1 MNINRGRS
9 QHWKVFMSEG
19 KLLVV
24 DDELFVRELLQE
36 YFTKLNYSVDIA
48 KDGVDALALVR
59 HKTYQAALID
69 LKMPGMDGI
78 TLLENIKGVD
88 EDVQV
93 VLMTGYPTIESAVGA
108 IRRDAY
114 DYVIKP
120 FRLGELETII
130 SAAVN
135 DYQSEREM
143 KHLSEKVRRLEQA
156 LDSTQP
162 WNLTSAAVP
171 SKHRFKVDDVVGSSS
186 ERWAEPVRGHAMR
199 EPRDVPVG

>member
-1 MNINRGRS
+1 MNINSGRS
-9 QHWKVFMSEG
+9 RHWKVFMCEG
-19 KLLVV
+19 NLLVV

-36 YFTKLNYSVDIA
+36 YFTKLNYCVDIA

-120 FRLGELETII
+120 FRLGELEAII

-156 LDSTQP
+156 LESTQP
-162 WNLTSAAVP
+162 WNLTGPAVAGQQ
-171 SKHRFKVDDVVGSSS
+171 RFKVDGRPSPAREHWV
-186 ERWAEPVRGHAMR
+186 EPIRGRAMR
-199 EPRDVPVG
+199 EPQDIPVG

>member
-1 MNINRGRS
+1 
-9 QHWKVFMSEG
+9 MSEG

-108 IRRDAY
+108 IRREAY

-120 FRLGELETII
+120 FRLGELEVII

-143 KHLSEKVRRLEQA
+143 KHLSEKVQRLEQA
-156 LDSTQP
+156 LASTQP
-162 WNLTSAAVP
+162 WNLTRAAVP
-171 SKHRFKVDDVVGSSS
+171 SQQRFKVDGVSISGN
-186 ERWAEPVRGHAMR
+186 ERWAAPVRGNAMR
-199 EPRDVPVG
+199 EPQDVPVG